1 MSYQERRAIVS
12 LISNVLIT
20 GVYSAIMFQR
30 YPEGDAYSPDVFR
43 FWGSFFMLLILVS
56 IVSKIII
63 FIIFSI
69 IDTIATREEIPSITD
84 ERDRLIEWK
93 STRYSL
99 YTFTA
104 GFVLAMGSLVLD
116 MPPSTMFIIL
126 FGSGF
131 VASII
136 NDVSEFF
143 FYRRGV

>member
-20 GVYSAIMFQR
+20 GVYSVIMFQR

-131 VASII
+131 VASVI